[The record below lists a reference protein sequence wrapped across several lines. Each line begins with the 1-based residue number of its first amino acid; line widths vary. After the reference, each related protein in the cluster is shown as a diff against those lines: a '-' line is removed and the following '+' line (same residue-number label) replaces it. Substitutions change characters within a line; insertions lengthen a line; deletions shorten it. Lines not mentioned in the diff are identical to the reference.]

1 VFPNEPEFH
10 LLRAQ
15 AWGVV
20 GRASAAVK
28 GLLPLVKHDLYDE
41 RLEIQAA
48 GLLMDA
54 GDHARAVNLARR
66 TFQRHPAS
74 LLACRIHAQALDR
87 FHERPQG
94 NSPVMPH
101 QVSSALRQCRDMAVH
116 TLKQPEISAGTRLHA
131 VFSLLQ
137 AGMLLG
143 ELPDIDAF
151 DKSVGRRVGWPPL
164 FRYLD
169 AAAPLDLSTAKV
181 VQAYPRIFGF
191 EALIDETFAVQEAIL
206 QQWEEYLSRETRRR
220 HGELLEAWE
229 QHGLSPPFP
238 SGGGGLLLPL
248 ECEDVDPDQCGMCL
262 AQGCAYCETTGA
274 CTAPDQRLCDQP
286 LKGPRPADARQQCRN
301 EL

>member
-1 VFPNEPEFH
+1 MEPEFH

-28 GLLPLVKHDLYDE
+28 ALLPMLKHDLYDE
-41 RLEIQAA
+41 RLEIEAA

-54 GDHARAVNLARR
+54 GDYPRAVNLARR

-74 LLACRIHAQALDR
+74 LLACRIYAQALDR
-87 FHERPQG
+87 FREHTQG
-94 NSPVMPH
+94 DASVTQS
-101 QVSSALRQCRDMAVH
+101 QVTSALSRCRDMAVH
-116 TLKQPEISAGTRLHA
+116 TLKQPEISASTRLHA
-131 VFSLLQ
+131 VFALLQ

-151 DKSVGRRVGWPPL
+151 DKNVGWRVGWPPL

-169 AAAPLDLSTAKV
+169 AAAPLGLSTAKV
-181 VQAYPRIFGF
+181 EQAYPRIFGF

-206 QQWEEYLSRETRRR
+206 QQWEEYLSLETRRR
-220 HGELLEAWE
+220 HSELLEAWE
-229 QHGLSPPFP
+229 RHGLSPPFP
-238 SGGGGLLLPL
+238 SGGGLLLPL
-248 ECEDVDPDQCGMCL
+248 ECEDVALGQCDTCL
-262 AQGCAYCETTGA
+262 AQGCAYCETTGT
-274 CTAPDQRLCDQP
+274 CTPPDQRLCDKP
-286 LKGPRPADARQQCRN
+286 LKGPRPADARQQCRS